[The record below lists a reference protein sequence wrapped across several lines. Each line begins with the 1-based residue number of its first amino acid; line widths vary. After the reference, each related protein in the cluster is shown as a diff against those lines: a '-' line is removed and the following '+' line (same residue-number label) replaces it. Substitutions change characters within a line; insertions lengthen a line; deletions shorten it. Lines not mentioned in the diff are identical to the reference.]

1 MLIYFQFTCAKN
13 AALCETEDGV
23 SGVESRLEVMAL
35 LKAST
40 TGRSKNASLMAS
52 ALSPVNAGSA
62 IKL

>member
-1 MLIYFQFTCAKN
+1 M
-13 AALCETEDGV
+13 

-52 ALSPVNAGSA
+52 ALSPVDVGSA
-62 IKL
+62 TKL